1 MDHSSCQIKQ
11 TIFANPDKE
20 LEIPTIYACATMW
33 HETKAE
39 MMELNKSL
47 FRMDQDQM
55 LLKEKNDIS
64 GKIHQN
70 FYKFESKHIYQLLLI
85 QEESKQSV
93 LLRLTFTGQAEMK
106 ALQILFIIGNF
117 IKLAQTI
124 WYRIFKIAQYF

>member
-11 TIFANPDKE
+11 TIFANPNKE

-85 QEESKQSV
+85 HED
-93 LLRLTFTGQAEMK
+93 
-106 ALQILFIIGNF
+106 
-117 IKLAQTI
+117 
-124 WYRIFKIAQYF
+124 

>member
-11 TIFANPDKE
+11 TIFANPNKE

-70 FYKFESKHIYQLLLI
+70 FYKFESKHIYQLLFI
-85 QEESKQSV
+85 RVQEESKQSV
-93 LLRLTFTGQAEMK
+93 LLRFQAEIK

-117 IKLAQTI
+117 IKLAH
-124 WYRIFKIAQYF
+124 FAMHSHLAL

>member
-11 TIFANPDKE
+11 TIFANPNKE

-47 FRMDQDQM
+47 FRMDQDQL

-70 FYKFESKHIYQLLLI
+70 FYKFESKHF
-85 QEESKQSV
+85 QSIFSV
-93 LLRLTFTGQAEMK
+93 PAILSILDLYNNLNSNYMN
-106 ALQILFIIGNF
+106 QINSWNI
-117 IKLAQTI
+117 
-124 WYRIFKIAQYF
+124 